1 MEINFTS
8 LALKAQQIFVWKCM
22 DSLKPFMLYL
32 KHHFGG
38 GLGIIKG
45 LGCLAWFKTSH
56 VVNDPLC
63 LYFIRMSYLHDI
75 VNPFHPKGFPID
87 E

>member
-8 LALKAQQIFVWKCM
+8 LALKAQQIFIWKCM

-38 GLGIIKG
+38 SLGIIKG
-45 LGCLAWFKTSH
+45 LGCLA
-56 VVNDPLC
+56 
-63 LYFIRMSYLHDI
+63 
-75 VNPFHPKGFPID
+75 
-87 E
+87 